1 MTYSSLRSERLI
13 LTDRTN
19 DQPARSA
26 SVWDRITTNFISPDI
41 IAVVLICAV
50 GLLVTLALFLLVPS
64 SRELAN
70 SIQQLL

>member
-1 MTYSSLRSERLI
+1 MTYSSLRSERPI

-19 DQPARSA
+19 GQPARSA
-26 SVWDRITTNFISPDI
+26 SVWDWITANFTSPDI
-41 IAVVLICAV
+41 IPVVLICAV